1 MTTSEIYGDVHMH
14 THCSDGCLAP
24 ADLVAK
30 ASARGLQGLS
40 VTDHD
45 TLRGVESAAREAESR
60 SLHFVPGIEL
70 SVTVEETEIHLLA
83 YGFDPSHSPLRKH
96 LQTMQRARE
105 ERAWEMIE
113 RLRALG
119 LEIDDDGLREE
130 IRSTHAVGRPHV
142 AAVLVREG
150 HVGSMQQAFEQYL
163 GNSGPGY
170 VSKPS
175 FPAAEA
181 LTIIHAAEGIGVL
194 AHPGHWTS
202 SSHIRHLVDV
212 GLDGIEIYHPSHD
225 ASLRGYYQRLANGYD
240 LLTTGGSD
248 YHGRTEDEE
257 RYLGTVGM
265 DAASWERFREAVA

>member
-1 MTTSEIYGDVHMH
+1 MH
-14 THCSDGCLAP
+14 THCSDGRLSP
-24 ADLVAK
+24 VDLVAK
-30 ASARGLQGLS
+30 ASSRGLQALS

-45 TLRGVESAAREAESR
+45 TLSGVEAAAREAGSK
-60 SLHFVPGIEL
+60 SLHFVTGIEL
-70 SVTVEETEIHLLA
+70 SVTVEGMEVHLLA
-83 YGFDPSHSPLRKH
+83 YGFDPSHPPLCKH

-130 IRSTHAVGRPHV
+130 IHSTHAVGRPHV

-150 HVGSMQQAFEQYL
+150 HVDSVQQAFEEYL
-163 GNSGPGY
+163 GNDGPGY
-170 VSKPS
+170 VSKPHFS
-175 FPAAEA
+175 AADA
-181 LTIIHAAEGIGVL
+181 LSIIHAADGIGVL

-202 SSHIRHLVDV
+202 STQVRQLVDA

-225 ASLRGYYQRLANGYD
+225 SSLRRYYKRLADGYD
-240 LLTTGGSD
+240 LLMTGGSD

-257 RYLGTVGM
+257 RYFGTVGM
-265 DAASWERFREAVA
+265 TAPRWERFREALA